1 MDTILSAQHLAFRR
15 GRQTILRDAS
25 LTLRAQEVVAL
36 IGGNGAGKTTLL
48 EILTGALA
56 PDSGSVR
63 CHGQLPRFW
72 LGYLPDKAPL
82 YPQWRVREFLQTCA
96 ELRGVHDSKAAV
108 DEIIARCYLQAVA
121 HKRCGELSHGYRQRV
136 GLAQAL
142 VHRPPLLVLDEPTNG
157 LDSEQRAALRPL
169 LAGLGERGCVLMTSH
184 NWDEV
189 LAVAHRVYRLQD
201 GVLQEITI
209 PRVAS
214 PHLWLAC
221 ETLTQAQVLAQD
233 AVLQD
238 GRFLAFA
245 YDGTDAARQ
254 LLWQR
259 LAALPGITAFYER
272 YPDDAFQEKLS
283 AAMRQSAEEHPHVA

>member
-1 MDTILSAQHLAFRR
+1 METILSAQHLAFRR

-25 LTLRAQEVVAL
+25 LELRAREVVAL

-48 EILTGALA
+48 EILTGALS
-56 PDSGSVR
+56 PDRGTVR
-63 CHGQLPRFW
+63 YHDKLPRFW

-96 ELRGVHDSKAAV
+96 QMRGVRDVKAAMDDV
-108 DEIIARCYLQAVA
+108 IARCHLQAVA

-142 VHRPPLLVLDEPTNG
+142 IHCPPLLVLDEPTNG
-157 LDSEQRAALRPL
+157 LDSDQRAALRPL
-169 LAGLGERGCVLMTSH
+169 LAGLGESGCVLMTSH

-189 LAVAHRVYRLQD
+189 LAVAQRVYRLHD
-201 GVLQEITI
+201 GVLQEIVI
-209 PRVAS
+209 PRVDT
-214 PHLWLAC
+214 PHLWVAYN
-221 ETLTQAQVLAQD
+221 TVMQAQAFATD
-233 AVLQD
+233 AVAQD

-245 YDGTDAARQ
+245 HDGSAAARQ

-283 AAMRQSAEEHPHVA
+283 AAACQSEEVKDVA

>member
-1 MDTILSAQHLAFRR
+1 M
-15 GRQTILRDAS
+15 
-25 LTLRAQEVVAL
+25 VAL

-48 EILTGALA
+48 EILTGALS

-96 ELRGVHDSKAAV
+96 QLRGVRDSKAAV
-108 DEIIARCYLQAVA
+108 DEVIARCYLQAVA

-142 VHRPPLLVLDEPTNG
+142 IHRPPLLVLDEPTNG
-157 LDSEQRAALRPL
+157 LDSDQRAALRPL
-169 LAGLGERGCVLMTSH
+169 LASLGESSCVLMTSH

-189 LAVAHRVYRLQD
+189 LAVAHRVYRLHD

-209 PRVAS
+209 PRAES
-214 PHLWLAC
+214 PHIWIAC
-221 ETLTQAQVLAQD
+221 ETVTRAQTLAQD
-233 AVLQD
+233 AALQD

-254 LLWQR
+254 SLWQR
-259 LAALPGITAFYER
+259 LATQPGITAFYAR
-272 YPDDAFQEKLS
+272 YPDEAFQEKLS
-283 AAMRQSAEEHPHVA
+283 AAMRQSAGVDEHVA

>member
-63 CHGQLPRFW
+63 YHGQLPRFW

-108 DEIIARCYLQAVA
+108 DEVIARCYLQAVA
-121 HKRCGELSHGYRQRV
+121 PAARRIGAGAGSPPAAV
-136 GLAQAL
+136 GAGRA
-142 VHRPPLLVLDEPTNG
+142 D
-157 LDSEQRAALRPL
+157 QRA
-169 LAGLGERGCVLMTSH
+169 
-184 NWDEV
+184 
-189 LAVAHRVYRLQD
+189 
-201 GVLQEITI
+201 
-209 PRVAS
+209 
-214 PHLWLAC
+214 
-221 ETLTQAQVLAQD
+221 
-233 AVLQD
+233 
-238 GRFLAFA
+238 
-245 YDGTDAARQ
+245 
-254 LLWQR
+254 
-259 LAALPGITAFYER
+259 
-272 YPDDAFQEKLS
+272 
-283 AAMRQSAEEHPHVA
+283 

>member
-25 LTLRAQEVVAL
+25 LELRAREVVAL

-48 EILTGALA
+48 EIITGALA

-63 CHGQLPRFW
+63 YHDKLPRFW

-96 ELRGVHDSKAAV
+96 QMRGVRDSKAAV
-108 DEIIARCYLQAVA
+108 DEVVARCHLQAVA
-121 HKRCGELSHGYRQRV
+121 HKRCGALSHGYRQRV

-142 VHRPPLLVLDEPTNG
+142 IHRPPLLVLDEPTNG
-157 LDSEQRAALRPL
+157 LDSDQSAALRPL
-169 LAGLGERGCVLMTSH
+169 LASLGESSCVLMTSH

-189 LAVAHRVYRLQD
+189 LAVAHRVYRLHD

-209 PRVAS
+209 PRAES
-214 PHLWLAC
+214 PHIWIAC
-221 ETLTQAQVLAQD
+221 ETVTRAQTLAQD
-233 AVLQD
+233 AALQD

-254 LLWQR
+254 SLWQR
-259 LAALPGITAFYER
+259 LATQPGITAFYAR
-272 YPDDAFQEKLS
+272 YPDEAFQEKLS
-283 AAMRQSAEEHPHVA
+283 AAMRQSTGVDEHVA

>member
-56 PDSGSVR
+56 PDSGSVHY
-63 CHGQLPRFW
+63 HGQLPRFW

-108 DEIIARCYLQAVA
+108 DEVIARCYLQAVA

-169 LAGLGERGCVLMTSH
+169 LAGLGERGWSRIVCT
-184 NWDEV
+184 
-189 LAVAHRVYRLQD
+189 
-201 GVLQEITI
+201 
-209 PRVAS
+209 
-214 PHLWLAC
+214 AC
-221 ETLTQAQVLAQD
+221 RMAFCRKS
-233 AVLQD
+233 
-238 GRFLAFA
+238 RFLAWRRRIC
-245 YDGTDAARQ
+245 G
-254 LLWQR
+254 
-259 LAALPGITAFYER
+259 
-272 YPDDAFQEKLS
+272 
-283 AAMRQSAEEHPHVA
+283 

>member
-1 MDTILSAQHLAFRR
+1 METILSAQHLAFRR
-15 GRQTILRDAS
+15 GKQQILRDAS
-25 LTLRAQEVVAL
+25 LELRAHEVVAL

-56 PDSGSVR
+56 PDSGELRYRSN
-63 CHGQLPRFW
+63 LPRFW

-82 YPQWRVREFLQTCA
+82 YPAWRVREFLETCA
-96 ELRGVHDSKAAV
+96 RMRGMRDVQAATADV
-108 DEIIARCYLQAVA
+108 LTRCALQAVA

-142 VHRPPLLVLDEPTNG
+142 IHRPPLLVLDEPTNG
-157 LDSEQRAALRPL
+157 LDSDQRASLRPL
-169 LAGLGERGCVLMTSH
+169 LAGLAASSCVLLTSH
-184 NWDEV
+184 DWQEV

-201 GVLQEITI
+201 GVLQEISI
-209 PRVAS
+209 PRCEV
-214 PHLWLAC
+214 PHIWIGCQTVMQAEALA
-221 ETLTQAQVLAQD
+221 AD

-245 YDGTDAARQ
+245 YDGSDAARQ

-259 LAALPGITAFYER
+259 LLARPGILGLYGS
-272 YPDDAFQEKLS
+272 YPDEAFQEKL
-283 AAMRQSAEEHPHVA
+283 HVCR